1 MDQHR
6 SRRSRGGVERCVSP
20 TAPLDRDQTRFYGVV
35 TDDPARLLPILYDA
49 GVGEAR
55 LTFGHIRRG
64 ARGRYLSHETKG
76 AAEASADRV
85 DADQRQRGMPFPSR
99 SDILRTELARATR
112 VAEHMF
118 DPEHRELV

>member
-1 MDQHR
+1 MDQER
-6 SRRSRGGVERCVSP
+6 SRRSRGGVERYGSL
-20 TAPLDRDQTRFYGVV
+20 TGLLDRDQTRFYGVV
-35 TDDPARLLPILYDA
+35 TDDPARLLPILCDA

-55 LTFGHIRRG
+55 LTFGHIRRD
-64 ARGRYLSHETKG
+64 ARGRCVAHETKG

-85 DADQRQRGMPFPSR
+85 DADQRQRGMLFPSR

-118 DPEHRELV
+118 DPEHGELV